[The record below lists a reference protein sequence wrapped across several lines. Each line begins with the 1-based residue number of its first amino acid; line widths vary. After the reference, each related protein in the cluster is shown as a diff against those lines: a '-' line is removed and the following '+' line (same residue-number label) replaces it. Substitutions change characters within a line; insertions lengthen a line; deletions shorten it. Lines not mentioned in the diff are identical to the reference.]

1 VSKSI
6 PFERDDP
13 IARQLDHFCAMIR
26 GTEPVRVT
34 VEDGLANLRVTDAVE
49 RATRTGETVVL

>member
-1 VSKSI
+1 
-6 PFERDDP
+6 
-13 IARQLDHFCAMIR
+13 MIR
-26 GTEPVRVT
+26 GTEPTRVT